1 MLSWLG
7 SVPGWSSPGGLK
19 DDAYVLSPFENR
31 SVRLSSSTCQG
42 SLSSQSFLV
51 KYEDFY

>member
-19 DDAYVLSPFENR
+19 DGAYVLSPFENR
-31 SVRLSSSTCQG
+31 FVRLNSSKCQG
-42 SLSSQSFLV
+42 SLSSQGFLA
-51 KYEDFY
+51 KYDDFY